1 MAKVFGQIKKIIS
14 EIVDEADSIIK
25 EKIDEN
31 FLIDFV
37 DIFPKSEK
45 EKGQLTKEIEK
56 IGKEILQTETGK
68 IYRLSEPI
76 ITKFGP
82 LSLIKIRIFDAGRTQ
97 RGAPDFKVK
106 DYANFKHKYLADN
119 SFKLIVRNDYE
130 MLELRKEGRNVLI
143 YFPDK
148 TLSESL

>member
-1 MAKVFGQIKKIIS
+1 MTKVFGQIEKIIS
-14 EIVDEADSIIK
+14 EIVDEADLIVK

-31 FLIDFV
+31 LSIDFV

-45 EKGQLTKEIEK
+45 EKGKLTEEIEK
-56 IGKEILQTETGK
+56 MGKEISQTETGK
-68 IYRLSEPI
+68 IYHLGKPM

-82 LSLIKIRIFDAGRTQ
+82 LSLIKIRIFDTGRTQ

-106 DYANFKHKYLADN
+106 DYASFKQKYLADN
-119 SFKLIVRNDYE
+119 SFKLIVRKDYE

-148 TLSESL
+148 PLSENL